1 MSLTRKSTWE
11 TSALGLFMWPWTFRE
26 DVAHGLD
33 MKPTQKSWNHTG
45 TFEKLC
51 EILNDHDLCFYNLVS
66 EARRTESQILKN
78 RLTLE
83 DQSI

>member
-1 MSLTRKSTWE
+1 M
-11 TSALGLFMWPWTFRE
+11 GLFMWPWTFRE

-66 EARRTESQILKN
+66 EA
-78 RLTLE
+78 
-83 DQSI
+83 